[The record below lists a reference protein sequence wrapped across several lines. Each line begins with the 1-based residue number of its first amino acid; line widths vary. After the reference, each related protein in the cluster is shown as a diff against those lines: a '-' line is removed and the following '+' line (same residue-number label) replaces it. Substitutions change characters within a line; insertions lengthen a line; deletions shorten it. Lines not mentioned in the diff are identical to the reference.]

1 MGYNPQNI
9 GVCTKYKSL
18 IQKRPLFTES
28 DRWRSIGD
36 KDTKYQGA
44 HDYIKHCL
52 LHFFPAYRTWLHCI
66 VWSYT
71 TSHNKIRSTTYG
83 VTPTSFSQNC
93 YAQHN
98 RSIILQSSKQEKHCS
113 PYTSNI
119 LQPYWKKAHLSIY
132 NTDNEADWLNKA
144 FLADRNIKN
153 NLFPLP

>member
-71 TSHNKIRSTTYG
+71 TSHNKVRSTTYG
-83 VTPTSFSQNC
+83 VTPTSFSQITMLNT
-93 YAQHN
+93 
-98 RSIILQSSKQEKHCS
+98 IVPSSFNPPNKKDIAVPIRTTYS
-113 PYTSNI
+113 T
-119 LQPYWKKAHLSIY
+119 LLKKAHLSIY
-132 NTDNEADWLNKA
+132 NTDKEADWLNKA